1 MSEPDPTAGAA
12 RREFVLLSAAAGL
25 VGAAGRA
32 GAAAQSASQSAQA
45 AAEGAVESREVE
57 IRTPDGTSDSAFFF
71 QPGKTLPGVL
81 LWCDAFGLRPWTRE
95 MGRRLAAAGYSVLVP
110 NPFYRTDRA
119 PQYTDVHSFN
129 FNSADDRQKLFSH
142 MGPLNQPGNP
152 EKDATAYAAWLDA
165 QKEVSRSSRIGTQG
179 YCMGGPLIMR
189 TAAAL
194 PGRIGAAA
202 SFHGG
207 GLVTDKPESPHLLIP
222 KIKAQLYIG
231 IAANDD
237 AKEPDA
243 KVKLR
248 EACDAAHVKAEIE
261 VYPDS
266 VHGWCMKDMPNQDNG
281 KPGYNPVDA
290 ERAWAKLLALYK
302 ATLGA

>member
-1 MSEPDPTAGAA
+1 MPQSTSQPTPVAA
-12 RREFVLLSAAAGL
+12 SRREFMQLSAAAGL
-25 VGAAGRA
+25 AVASGNGH
-32 GAAAQSASQSAQA
+32 AAAA
-45 AAEGAVESREVE
+45 AAAATSTAEAAVESRDVT
-57 IRTPDGTSDSAFFF
+57 ITTPDGSADAAFFC
-71 QPGKTLPGVL
+71 QPGKVLPGVL
-81 LWCDAFGLRPWTRE
+81 LWCDAFGLRPWTRT
-95 MGRRLAAAGYSVLVP
+95 MGRRLAAVGYSVLVP

-119 PQYTDVHSFN
+119 PQYTDVHSFD
-129 FNSADDRQKLFSH
+129 FGKAEDRQKLMAH

-152 EKDATAYAAWLDA
+152 EKDATAYVAWLDA
-165 QKEVSRSSRIGTQG
+165 QKEVSKARPIGTQG

-207 GLVTDKPESPHLLIP
+207 GLVTDKPDSPHLLIP
-222 KIKAQLYIG
+222 KMRARLYIG

-237 AKEPDA
+237 AKEPEA

-248 EACDAAHVKAEIE
+248 EACDAAKVQAEIE
-261 VYPDS
+261 VYAGS
-266 VHGWCMKDMPNQDNG
+266 AHGWCMQDMPNQDNG
-281 KPGYNPVDA
+281 QPIYNAADA

-302 ATLGA
+302 ATLG